1 MCIRDRLHSERAQ
14 IVLDCVFEDENV
26 RNALGAAQQLKVI
39 DGNVFEAAPG
49 LLTAL
54 KDGPGAHI
62 KTHYY
67 DYTKAVK
74 KEMARIRRIQDLQA
88 RVIGFMA
95 MGIGALGVG
104 IANFMSNVFY
114 NKIAY
119 DQYFPSDVGA
129 ADA

>member
-1 MCIRDRLHSERAQ
+1 M
-14 IVLDCVFEDENV
+14 LDCVFTDENV
-26 RNALGAAQQLKVI
+26 LKALGAAQQLKEI
-39 DGNVFEAAPG
+39 DGGAIESQPT
-49 LLTAL
+49 LLKML
-54 KDGPGAHI
+54 KEGPGAHI

-74 KEMARIRRIQDLQA
+74 KEMARIWRIQELQA

-119 DQYFPSDVGA
+119 DQYFPSDVDA

>member
-1 MCIRDRLHSERAQ
+1 M
-14 IVLDCVFEDENV
+14 
-26 RNALGAAQQLKVI
+26 RNALGTAQQLKVI
-39 DGNVFEAAPG
+39 DGSVFEAAPG

>member
-1 MCIRDRLHSERAQ
+1 MAQ
-14 IVLDCVFEDENV
+14 LNTNKVGEVTVFHAKELDLLV
-26 RNALGAAQQLKVI
+26 QLLKM
-39 DGNVFEAAPG
+39 
-49 LLTAL
+49 L